1 MEKGIEKGNGKGRG
15 ELTFGDDE
23 AVRSGALL
31 EHGAHEEDEGREQP
45 DRLLDAAMQNRHFF
59 QSLRTHARAARES
72 NGKDGYVRDVQ

>member
-1 MEKGIEKGNGKGRG
+1 MEKEER

-31 EHGAHEEDEGREQP
+31 QHGTHEEDEGREQP

-59 QSLRTHARAARES
+59 QGLRTRARAPRES